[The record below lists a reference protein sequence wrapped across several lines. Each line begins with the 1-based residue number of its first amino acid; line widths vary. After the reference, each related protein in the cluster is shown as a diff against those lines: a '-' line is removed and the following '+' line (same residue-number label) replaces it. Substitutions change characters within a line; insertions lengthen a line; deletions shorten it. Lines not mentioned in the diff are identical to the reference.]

1 MQPKIYNRIKTPSAD
16 VFNFGFLSTIDNPLL
31 PFLILKISKYKL
43 RNVFIICDKSKTS
56 FKMQKV
62 FKERVGG
69 FFDKLN
75 LFDIKNKVPFFFVD
89 DHNSNQTIK
98 LIKKLKINCLYN
110 AGTLKKLSN
119 KIMKIIKYGCI
130 NVHPAILPKYRGASS
145 TEWSIY
151 NSDKIA
157 NTVHFMNKNYDE
169 GPIINIQY
177 YKFSKNTKY
186 QDIRRKV
193 YIKGI
198 DLGLQT
204 LLNIQKKKI
213 DYKKLVKQKKNEGT
227 TFSPISKEKLN
238 LIIKNVNKYGYK

>member
-1 MQPKIYNRIKTPSAD
+1 MQLKIHTRKKTNNAD
-16 VFNFGFLSTIDNPLL
+16 VLNFGFLSTIDNPLL
-31 PFLILKISKYKL
+31 PLLILKISQYRLK
-43 RNVFIICDKSKTS
+43 NVFIICDQSKTS

-62 FKERVGG
+62 FKERVGD

-75 LFDIKNKVPFFFVD
+75 LFDITNKVPFFFVD
-89 DHNSNQTIK
+89 DHNGNQTVK
-98 LIKKLKINCLYN
+98 LIKKLRINCLYN
-110 AGTLKKLSN
+110 AGILKKLSN
-119 KIMKIIKYGCI
+119 KIIKTIKYGCI

-157 NTVHFMNKNYDE
+157 NTVHIMNKYYDE
-169 GPIINIQY
+169 GPIINIEY

-204 LLNIQKKKI
+204 LLNIQKKL
-213 DYKKLVKQKKNEGT
+213 DYKKLVKQKKNEGI
-227 TFSPISKEKLN
+227 TFRPISKKLN
-238 LIIKNVNKYGYK
+238 LIINKVNKYGYK